1 MGLRSMFR
9 DIPRAFAIDSFTEH
23 PGITEQLLAAQGA
36 RAGMGHVLSVREAL
50 AIPAVW
56 RSCSLIANLTGT
68 FTMLAY
74 RNGSRMAEPPRLIQR
89 PDPFRTSRA
98 FYRDTAWNLATRGE
112 AIWYVG
118 AFDPDGIP
126 LSLLNTDPAE
136 WMVDWSEKSLG
147 TREYR
152 WRDAEVPANRVRHIT
167 FAQESGSAR
176 GIGPLQMCG
185 AALTVAREAE
195 EWAARFFD
203 CPVPAIALIPNRP
216 VDKEEAEGI
225 LEIWNLR
232 AGNTARVISAADV
245 KPINVS
251 PEAAQLTESRLQN
264 VGEVA
269 RMFGLPAKLLEYA
282 VAGSSL
288 TYQNAGDVAADLI
301 RFCLSP
307 GYLEPIE
314 QEMSDLLTRSTVAR
328 FDVDGI
334 QRADAKSR
342 MEIHTLAITAGIY
355 DAAHAAQIEG
365 ITAGS
370 AGARPHPAQHCGCE
384 AARRASHDEGSPIP
398 RSEHRRGTA
407 EHLAPPF
414 PLRARHR

>member
-1 MGLRSMFR
+1 MFR
-9 DIPRAFAIDSFTEH
+9 EARHAFAIDPNTAYPS
-23 PGITEQLLAAQGA
+23 IDAQLLAVQGL
-36 RAGMGHVLSVREAL
+36 RAGVGHVLSVREAL
-50 AIPAVW
+50 SLPAVW
-56 RSCSLIANLTGT
+56 RSCSLIANLTGS
-68 FTMLAY
+68 FQMLAY
-74 RNGSRMAEPPRLIQR
+74 RNGERMAEPPRIVQR
-89 PDPFRTSRA
+89 PDPFRTARA

-112 AIWYVG
+112 AIWYLG

-126 LSLLNTDPAE
+126 LSILNTPPHE
-136 WMVDWSEKSLG
+136 WQVDWKDEPLG
-147 TREYR
+147 LRSYR
-152 WRDAEVPANRVRHIT
+152 WRDADVDAKRVRHLT
-167 FAQESGSAR
+167 FAQESGSPR
-176 GIGPLQMCG
+176 GVGPLQLCG

-203 CPVPAIALIPNRP
+203 SPVPSIALIPNRP

-269 RMFGLPAKLLEYA
+269 RMYGLPAKLLEYS

-288 TYQNAGDVAADLI
+288 TYSNAGDVATDLI
-301 RFCLSP
+301 RFCLAP

-314 QEMSDLLTRSTVAR
+314 QELSDLLTRSTVAR

-342 MEIHTLAITAGIY
+342 MEIHTLAIAAGIY
-355 DAAHAAQIEG
+355 DAAYAAQIEG
-365 ITAGS
+365 VVPGS
-370 AGARPHPAQHCGCE
+370 AE
-384 AARRASHDEGSPIP
+384 
-398 RSEHRRGTA
+398 
-407 EHLAPPF
+407 LAPVP
-414 PLRARHR
+414 PNTADVRLPGGMM